1 MLLDGKVAIITGA
14 ASGIGRGAA
23 MVFARHGARL
33 VLGDIDDA
41 GGEETAKAIT
51 ETGADAVFVR
61 TDVASATD
69 VDAMV
74 QTAMARYG
82 RLDCAFNNAGIEGA
96 QQPLAESTEENW
108 DQVTAVNLKGVWLCL
123 RSEVALMQRSGGGAI
138 VNTSSVAGLVG
149 VPFGMSAYT
158 AAKHGVI
165 GLTKAAALEYAT
177 AGIRVN
183 AICPG
188 GIRTAM
194 LDRGIAAGI
203 VTAEQ
208 AAALQPVNRLGTPE
222 EVGQTAAWLC
232 SDQSSFIT
240 GHAIAVD
247 GGYVAR

>member
-33 VLGDIDDA
+33 VLADIDDA
-41 GGEETAKAIT
+41 GEETAKAVT
-51 ETGADAVFVR
+51 EAGADALFVR
-61 TDVASATD
+61 TDVTSATD
-69 VDAMV
+69 VEAMA
-74 QTAMARYG
+74 QTAVAQYG

-96 QQPLAESTEENW
+96 HQPLADSTEENW
-108 DQVTAVNLKGVWLCL
+108 DQVNAVNLKGVWLCL

-149 VPFGMSAYT
+149 IPFGLSAYT
-158 AAKHGVI
+158 ASKHGVI

-183 AICPG
+183 AVCPG
-188 GIRTAM
+188 GIRTPM
-194 LDRGIAAGI
+194 YDRAIDAGI
-203 VTAEQ
+203 LTEEQ

-222 EVGQTAAWLC
+222 EVGETVAWLC

>member
-1 MLLDGKVAIITGA
+1 MLLEGKVAIITGA

-33 VLGDIDDA
+33 VLGDIDEA

-51 ETGADAVFVR
+51 ETGADALFVR
-61 TDVASATD
+61 TDVTSATD
-69 VDAMV
+69 VEAMV
-74 QTAMARYG
+74 RAAMDRYG
-82 RLDCAFNNAGIEGA
+82 GLDCAFNNAGIEGA
-96 QQPLAESTEENW
+96 QQSLADSTEENW
-108 DQVTAVNLKGVWLCL
+108 DQVNAVNLKGVWLCL
-123 RSEVALMQRSGGGAI
+123 RSEVALMLRSGGGAI

-149 VPFGMSAYT
+149 IPFGLSAYT
-158 AAKHGVI
+158 ASKHGVL

-183 AICPG
+183 AVCPG

-194 LDRGIAAGI
+194 FDRSIDAGI

>member
-14 ASGIGRGAA
+14 ASGIGRSAA

-41 GGEETAKAIT
+41 GGQETATAVT
-51 ETGADAVFVR
+51 EAGADALFVR
-61 TDVASATD
+61 TDVTSAND
-69 VDAMV
+69 VQAMV
-74 QTAMARYG
+74 QTAVTRYG
-82 RLDCAFNNAGIEGA
+82 RLDCAFNNAGIQGTH
-96 QQPLAESTEENW
+96 QPLAESTEENW
-108 DQVTAVNLKGVWLCL
+108 DQVHAVNLKGVWLCL
-123 RSEVALMQRSGGGAI
+123 RSEVAQMQQSGGGAI

-149 VPFGMSAYT
+149 IPFGLSAYT
-158 AAKHGVI
+158 ASKHGVI

-177 AGIRVN
+177 AAIRVN

-188 GIRTAM
+188 GIRTPM
-194 LDRGIAAGI
+194 YDRSIDAGI
-203 VTAEQ
+203 ITADQ

-222 EVGQTAAWLC
+222 EVGETAAWLC

-247 GGYVAR
+247 GGYLAR

>member
-1 MLLDGKVAIITGA
+1 MLLEGKVAIITGA

-33 VLGDIDDA
+33 VLGDIDEA
-41 GGEETAKAIT
+41 GGEETAKAAT
-51 ETGADAVFVR
+51 EAGTEALFVR
-61 TDVASATD
+61 TDVTSASD
-69 VDAMV
+69 VEAMV
-74 QTAMARYG
+74 RTAMDRFG
-82 RLDCAFNNAGIEGA
+82 GLDCAFNNAGIEGA
-96 QQPLAESTEENW
+96 QQPLAESTEDTW
-108 DQVTAVNLKGVWLCL
+108 DQVNAVNLKGVWLCL
-123 RSEVALMQRSGGGAI
+123 RSEVALMLRSGGGAI

-149 VPFGMSAYT
+149 IPFGLSAYT
-158 AAKHGVI
+158 ASKHGVI

-194 LDRGIAAGI
+194 FDRALSAGI
-203 VTAEQ
+203 VTVEQ

-222 EVGQTAAWLC
+222 EVGQTVAWLC
-232 SDQSSFIT
+232 SDESSFIT
-240 GHAIAVD
+240 GHAMAVD